1 MDAEAKLAEQRLS
14 VLDMALVLGSVSE
27 ACKQRG
33 MSRTQFYEW
42 KKRFQEQGVAGLVD
56 LPPVHKTHPQT
67 TPEDVV
73 ERVLALSAEQ
83 PKWGC
88 VRLSAMLRVNG
99 INISSVTVQNILIK
113 HGLASH
119 YDRLLA
125 LEKRALENG
134 IELQPEQVRW
144 LEKNNP
150 CFRERHVESGCPGEL
165 ISQDTYYVGH
175 LKDIGKVYMQTA
187 VDTFGSYAFGRLY
200 TAKLPECAAHL
211 LHNDV
216 LPFYRALGI
225 PVSAVLTDN
234 GKEFCGT
241 ENHPYELYLS
251 LNDIEHRNTRVR
263 RPQTNGFVERFHRTV
278 QGEFFSPA
286 FIKNFYPSVEAL
298 QADLDIWLVFYN
310 TERPHLGYRNMG
322 RRPMDTINLHLENME
337 TTKSE
342 TVRREG

>member
-1 MDAEAKLAEQRLS
+1 MDAKVKLAEQRLS
-14 VLDMALVLGSVSE
+14 VLELAQALGSVSE

-67 TPEDVV
+67 TPYDIV
-73 ERVLALSAEQ
+73 EQVLALSADQ

-88 VRLSAMLRVNG
+88 VRLSAMLRLNG

-113 HGLASH
+113 NGLASH
-119 YDRLLA
+119 YDRMLA
-125 LEKRALENG
+125 LEKRALDNKL
-134 IELQPEQVRW
+134 ELRPEQVRW

-150 CFRERHVESGCPGEL
+150 CFRERHVESSGPGQL
-165 ISQDTYYVGH
+165 LSQDTYYVGH
-175 LKDIGKVYMQTA
+175 LKDLGKLYMQTV
-187 VDTFGSYAFGRLY
+187 VDTFGSYAFGRVY
-200 TAKLPECAAHL
+200 TAKVPECAAHL

-216 LPFYRALGI
+216 LPFYRTLGL
-225 PVSAVLTDN
+225 PVMAVLTDN

-241 ENHPYELYLS
+241 ESHPYELYLR

-278 QGEFFSPA
+278 ADEFFTPT
-286 FIKNFYPSVEAL
+286 FLKNFYTSVEAL
-298 QADLDIWLVFYN
+298 QGDLDAWLMYYN

-322 RRPMDTINLHLENME
+322 RRPIDTITRYLTNME
-337 TTKSE
+337 SAALE
-342 TVRREG
+342 SVREEG